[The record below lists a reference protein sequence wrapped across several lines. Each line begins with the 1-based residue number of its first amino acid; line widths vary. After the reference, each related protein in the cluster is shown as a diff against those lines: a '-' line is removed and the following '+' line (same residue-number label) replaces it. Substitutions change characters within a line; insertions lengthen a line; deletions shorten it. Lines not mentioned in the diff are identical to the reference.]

1 MPEDRHEPQR
11 APTPADEVV
20 SWLAA
25 LGLAVITAVRLLL
38 LLDATVG
45 WFLAE
50 TAWPPVRR
58 RAQDVVA
65 QVVGLAQRTGR
76 AAPTWAAAQR
86 TRLALWVGSGEV
98 AGRRAIRGARRSA
111 GAGVAAVGRS
121 RATRRWGRRAVG
133 AGALAAALAGGL
145 VLASDPLLSG
155 VARVAI
161 DEDELDELSHLSQT
175 SVVTAADGAT
185 TLGVVERER
194 RRVVELKALPEHV
207 TAMVLAAE
215 DHRFEEHEGYDL
227 TGLVRAAVTNARS
240 GEVEQGGSTI
250 TQQLA
255 KLNFTGDDPSIG
267 RKVEELL
274 YAVRLEDELSKE
286 QLLSRYLN
294 QVYFGNGAHGIA
306 AAAEEYFGTA
316 PEDLSPAQA
325 ATLAGIIQR
334 PSSLDPRQDPDRVQR
349 RRDVVLRRAA
359 AEGLLTRDEADAST
373 AEPLELAPPAHRP
386 RTDPILD
393 AVRAEVGGI
402 EALGSTPEARLEQL
416 ETGGLRVETTLD
428 PTLQHAA
435 FETIATTF
443 PEATGATAAVAAVDP
458 RTGAIRALRG
468 GRAGAGGFDLAR
480 QGRRQPGST
489 FKPLTAVAALEHGL
503 STEQGLVGDGP
514 IELEH
519 GGPEPWRVDNFEGAD
534 LGMVDLRAALRHS
547 VNTAFAQLGVAVGP
561 EAVADVAGRVGI
573 DPEAALGDPDQRGPS
588 VALGG
593 VAHGVSPLELASAYT
608 ALATEGRW
616 AEPHLVHRILDA
628 DGRVVFERDA
638 SPAQV
643 IDPEVA
649 GTVRAM
655 LEGALQEGTGR
666 AARIDDVAAFGK
678 TGTSQDGAD
687 AWFVGSTTDL
697 TTAVWVGHPDGRV
710 AMPEATGGRLAA
722 PIWRAVTSTWTDAH
736 PSGTWPPP
744 DDELES
750 APGLPLPR
758 PEWVR

>member
-1 MPEDRHEPQR
+1 VPEDRHEPQR
-11 APTPADEVV
+11 APTLPDEVV
-20 SWLAA
+20 YWLAA
-25 LGLAVITAVRLLL
+25 LGLAVTTAVRLLL
-38 LLDATVG
+38 LVDATVG
-45 WFLAE
+45 RFLAG
-50 TAWPPVRR
+50 TAWPAVRR
-58 RAQDVVA
+58 TGDGAAA
-65 QVVGLAQRTGR
+65 QVAGLARR
-76 AAPTWAAAQR
+76 AARAVPIWAAARR

-98 AGRRAIRGARRSA
+98 AGRRAIRGARRGA

-121 RATRRWGRRAVG
+121 PFTRRWARRATA
-133 AGALAAALAGGL
+133 AGALAVALAAGL
-145 VLASDPLLSG
+145 VVASDPLLSG
-155 VARVAI
+155 VAQVTIGDDA
-161 DEDELDELSHLSQT
+161 LDQLSHLSQT
-175 SVVTAADGAT
+175 SVVAAADGP

-194 RRVVELKALPEHV
+194 RRVVDIDALPEHV
-207 TAMVLAAE
+207 TAVVLAAE
-215 DHRFEEHEGYDL
+215 DHRFEDHEGYDL
-227 TGLVRAAVTNARS
+227 TGLARAAVTNARS

-255 KLNFTGDDPSIG
+255 KLNFTGDDPSIS

-274 YAVRLEDELSKE
+274 YAVRLEDQLSKE
-286 QLLSRYLN
+286 QLLARYLN

-306 AAAEEYFGTA
+306 AAAEEYFGVA

-334 PSSLDPRQDPDRVQR
+334 PSSLDPRQDPERVQR
-349 RRDVVLRRAA
+349 RRDVVLHRAA
-359 AEGLLTRDEADAST
+359 AEGLLGRGEARAAV
-373 AEPLELAPPAHRP
+373 AEPLELAPPTPRP
-386 RTDPILD
+386 RADAILD
-393 AVRAEVGGI
+393 AVRAEVRGI
-402 EALGSTPEARLEQL
+402 EELGSTPEARAERL

-428 PTLQHAA
+428 STLQHVAA
-435 FETIATTF
+435 ETIAATF

-489 FKPLTAVAALEHGL
+489 FKPLTAVAALERGL

-519 GGPEPWRVDNFEGAD
+519 DGPEPWRVDNFEGAD
-534 LGMVDLRAALRHS
+534 LGTVDLRAALRHS

-561 EAVADVAGRVGI
+561 AAVADVAERIGI
-573 DPEAALGDPDQRGPS
+573 DPDAALGDPDQRGPS

-608 ALATEGRW
+608 TFATGGRW
-616 AEPHLVHRILDA
+616 AEPHLVRRILDA
-628 DGRVVFERDA
+628 DGRVVFEREPR
-638 SPAQV
+638 PAQV
-643 IDPEVA
+643 IEPEVA
-649 GTVRAM
+649 DTVRAM
-655 LEGALQEGTGR
+655 LEGALEEGTGR

-722 PIWRAVTSTWTDAH
+722 PIWRMVTSAWAEAH
-736 PSGTWPPP
+736 PPGSWPPP
-744 DDELES
+744 DDDLDS

-758 PEWVR
+758 PERVR